1 MEPVLNSSSLTLL
14 LIRTTYLEMF
24 LPQLIL
30 SLVFVLAGLIMAKY
44 PPKKINPIYGYRT
57 LRSMQSQEA
66 WNYAQRVS
74 SRRMVLSGIAG
85 LLVFIAAWM
94 LEFSEGIHAM
104 LMIATLILSLV
115 YVVYNVERNL
125 KKKFP
130 DTRF

>member
-1 MEPVLNSSSLTLL
+1 
-14 LIRTTYLEMF
+14 
-24 LPQLIL
+24 
-30 SLVFVLAGLIMAKY
+30 
-44 PPKKINPIYGYRT
+44 
-57 LRSMQSQEA
+57 
-66 WNYAQRVS
+66 
-74 SRRMVLSGIAG
+74 VLSGIAG

-130 DTRF
+130 DTRV

>member
-1 MEPVLNSSSLTLL
+1 
-14 LIRTTYLEMF
+14 MF

-30 SLVFVLAGLIMAKY
+30 SLVFVLAGLVMAKY

-66 WNYAQRVS
+66 WKYAQRIS
-74 SRRMVLSGIAG
+74 SRRMILSGLAG

-94 LEFSEGIHAM
+94 LEFSEGVHGTLM
-104 LMIATLILSLV
+104 LATLIISLA
-115 YVVYNVERNL
+115 YVFYTVERNL

-130 DTRF
+130 DARP